1 MMPVRHGVGSR
12 WKALGRPL
20 TGVAMSWSLLIS
32 CSGGGAAGPIAP
44 VKPVAQPS
52 VLTTLVITVSAS
64 SIQPGQSATAIA
76 TGFDQNGAPMS
87 IGVPAW
93 TSNQPAIARVSA
105 SGVVTAVTAGQTSV
119 TGRIGEV
126 QGQAT
131 VTVTP
136 LPPGPVPVVAVSVH
150 PNSASVDIG
159 QTLQLTVTSTDAA
172 GNNISGRAVA
182 WATNA
187 PAVATVS
194 STGLVTALGEGTA
207 IIEATSEGQTGAL
220 ALSVTTATDPDIV
233 VTIALPMGNIPVGD
247 TLSVVAT
254 ARSLFPIT
262 NVMVTAG
269 GQQLALT
276 YGVIGVGPSGRL
288 SMAWIGTMN
297 LASLRF
303 GQYDLV
309 VTATDILGHHGVMS
323 VTFQRDP
330 RIAGGGRLPTPNKQ
344 RMAPVPDTFSRPDG
358 RTPPS

>member
-32 CSGGGAAGPIAP
+32 CSGGGAGGPIAP

-262 NVMVTAG
+262 NVMATAG
-269 GQQLALT
+269 GQQLALI
-276 YGVIGVGPSGRL
+276 YAVIGVGPSGRL